1 MKQSPTI
8 PASASP
14 RAPRAKAADAPDAI
28 FALLGA
34 ADALHERL
42 ERAMGEV
49 GLSMAKYGVLRAL
62 AEAGEPLT
70 LTELAAGQRC
80 VRSNI
85 TQLVDRLEADG
96 LVKRADDPDDR
107 RTIRAALT
115 ASGKEKAAAG
125 ARALAA
131 LQREISS
138 LVSAPDRAAVARLL
152 SALK

>member
-1 MKQSPTI
+1 MKQSAGTRR
-8 PASASP
+8 SP
-14 RAPRAKAADAPDAI
+14 GTKAPDAPDAM

-34 ADALHERL
+34 ADALYQRV
-42 ERAMGEV
+42 ERAMGEA
-49 GLSMAKYGVLRAL
+49 GLSMAKYGVLQAL

-107 RTIRAALT
+107 RTIRASLT
-115 ASGKEKAAAG
+115 ATGKEKAAAG
-125 ARALAA
+125 AKALAA
-131 LQREISS
+131 LQREVSS
-138 LVSAPDRAAVARLL
+138 LVSAPDRAAVARML

>member
-1 MKQSPTI
+1 M
-8 PASASP
+8 
-14 RAPRAKAADAPDAI
+14 

-42 ERAMGEV
+42 ERAMSDV

-107 RTIRAALT
+107 RTIRATLT
-115 ASGKEKAAAG
+115 ASGKEKAASG

-131 LQREISS
+131 LQREVSS
-138 LVSAPDRAAVARLL
+138 LVSASDRAAVARLL

>member
-1 MKQSPTI
+1 MKQSTPT
-8 PASASP
+8 PTPSSA
-14 RAPRAKAADAPDAI
+14 RAARTKAADAPDAV

-34 ADALHERL
+34 ADALYGRL

-49 GLSMAKYGVLRAL
+49 GLSMAKYGVLQAL

-70 LTELAAGQRC
+70 LSELAAGQRC

-96 LVKRADDPDDR
+96 LVKRVDDPDDR

-131 LQREISS
+131 LQREVSS

>member
-1 MKQSPTI
+1 MKQSPTKR
-8 PASASP
+8 PAA
-14 RAPRAKAADAPDAI
+14 RTKAPDAPDAM

-34 ADALHERL
+34 ADALYARL
-42 ERAMGEV
+42 ERTLGEV
-49 GLSMAKYGVLRAL
+49 GLSMAKYGVLQAL
-62 AEAGEPLT
+62 AEAGEPMT

-96 LVKRADDPDDR
+96 LVKRVDDPDDR
-107 RTIRAALT
+107 RTIRASLT
-115 ASGKEKAAAG
+115 SSGKEKAAAG

-131 LQREISS
+131 LQREVSS
-138 LVSAPDRAAVARLL
+138 LVSAPDRAAVTRLL